1 MMDFIMVPTIL
12 AIITLGI
19 YKLFELFVC
28 KKERLTIIEKMGEK
42 FTPDMLEHKINFSSI
57 GNFSFSA
64 LKLGCLLTG
73 MGLGLLVGYVIC
85 AATING
91 YTGTVDI
98 GVSPYPFLF
107 AVTVAAS
114 MCFASPFSTPPNAL
128 VMSAGKYTFMD
139 YVKVGLPLQ
148 VIMGIV
154 MVLVLPLLFP
164 F

>member
-42 FTPDMLEHKINFSSI
+42 FTPDMLEHKINFSST

-98 GVSPYPFLF
+98 GYRMND
-107 AVTVAAS
+107 VASLIYGA
-114 MCFASPFSTPPNAL
+114 CVL
-128 VMSAGKYTFMD
+128 LLGG
-139 YVKVGLPLQ
+139 VGDRKS
-148 VIMGIV
+148 VV
-154 MVLVLPLLFP
+154 
-164 F
+164 